1 MKDILKELVLYTKKL
16 GFIDLIKITGTDK
29 DITINAISDNKT
41 VIVNGTMKKPVPGF
55 DGVFGMPNLDK
66 LDTILN
72 LEDYDETSNITV
84 MPKIEDDG
92 TSVPGTI
99 HFETVSKDFINDYR
113 LMSKSVV
120 SEQIKAVIFNSN
132 INWNIEF
139 EPTIV
144 GIQRLKRQNQANS
157 EEKSFMTKTEN
168 GDLKIYFGDHSTHSG
183 NFVFQHAVSGTLNK
197 SWRWPTKEFLAIV
210 DLPGDKK
217 IRFSDQG
224 ACEIVVDN
232 GTSVYQYLFPAQTK

>member
-1 MKDILKELVLYTKKL
+1 MKDILKELVLYTKRL
-16 GFIDLIKITGTDK
+16 GFINLIKITGTDK
-29 DITINAISDNKT
+29 DVTINAIADNKT
-41 VIVNGTMKKPVPGF
+41 VIVNGLMKQPVLGF
-55 DGVFGMPNLDK
+55 DGVFGMPNLGK

-72 LEDYDETSNITV
+72 LDVYDETSNITV
-84 MPKIEDDG
+84 QPKIEDDG

-99 HFETVSKDFINDYR
+99 HFETVNKDFVNDYR

-120 SEQIKAVIFNSN
+120 SEQIKSVIFNGTV
-132 INWNIEF
+132 WNVEF

-144 GIQRLKRQNQANS
+144 GIQRLRRQSQANS
-157 EEKSFMTKTEN
+157 EEESFMTKTEN

-183 NFVFQHAVSGTLNK
+183 NFIFQHSVNGTLNK
-197 SWRWPTKEFLAIV
+197 SWRWPIKEFLAIV

-224 ACEIVVDN
+224 ACEIVIDN

>member
-16 GFIDLIKITGTDK
+16 GFINLIKITGTDK
-29 DITINAISDNKT
+29 DVTINAIADNKT
-41 VIVNGTMKKPVPGF
+41 VIVNGLMKQPVAGF
-55 DGVFGMPNLDK
+55 DGVFGMPNLGK

-72 LEDYDETSNITV
+72 LDVYDETSNITV
-84 MPKIEDDG
+84 QPKIEDDG
-92 TSVPGTI
+92 TSAPGTI
-99 HFETVSKDFINDYR
+99 HFETVNKDFVNDYR

-120 SEQIKAVIFNSN
+120 SEQIKSVIFNGTV
-132 INWNIEF
+132 WNVEF

-144 GIQRLKRQNQANS
+144 GIQRLRRQSQANS
-157 EEKSFMTKTEN
+157 EEESFMTKTEN

-183 NFVFQHAVSGTLNK
+183 NFIFQHSVNGTLNK
-197 SWRWPTKEFLAIV
+197 SWRWPIKEFLAIV

-224 ACEIVVDN
+224 ACEIVIDN